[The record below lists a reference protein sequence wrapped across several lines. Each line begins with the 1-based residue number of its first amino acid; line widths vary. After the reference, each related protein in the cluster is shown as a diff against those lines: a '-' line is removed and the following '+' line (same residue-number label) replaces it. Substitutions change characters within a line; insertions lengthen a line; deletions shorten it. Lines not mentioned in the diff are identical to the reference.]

1 MERNARRVCPTVGPF
16 LRPQS
21 PHESNR
27 RSLFRYRERKKAGQG
42 YDGTRLRESK
52 RGTRQRRLWREALVE
67 KTGATEQTGAGERE
81 REGWDTGMRGEV
93 QKTRG
98 GTTSR
103 RVAEVRQRNKRNP
116 IQRDGTKDRG
126 RTVCQRDTRTL
137 LFGEFRTFS

>member
-67 KTGATEQTGAGERE
+67 KTGTTEQTGAGERE
-81 REGWDTGMRGEV
+81 RERETGMGYRDARRGPENARRDNV
-93 QKTRG
+93 ALGRG
-98 GTTSR
+98 GE
-103 RVAEVRQRNKRNP
+103 A
-116 IQRDGTKDRG
+116 TK
-126 RTVCQRDTRTL
+126 
-137 LFGEFRTFS
+137 